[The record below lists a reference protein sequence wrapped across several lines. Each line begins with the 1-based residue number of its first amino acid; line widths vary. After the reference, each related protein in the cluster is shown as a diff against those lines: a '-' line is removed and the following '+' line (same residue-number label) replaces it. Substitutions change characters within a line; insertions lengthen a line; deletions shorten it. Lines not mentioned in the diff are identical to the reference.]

1 MIYKYVSTITL
12 FYNFAVNFA
21 RKFRP
26 SSVKSCTLQL
36 NPSLN
41 PYHESVISIYE
52 DSLTSNSCKCIDERE
67 RQRGAVSIYNRHLE
81 SVSDCV

>member
-1 MIYKYVSTITL
+1 MITL
-12 FYNFAVNFA
+12 FYNFTVNFA

-67 RQRGAVSIYNRHLE
+67 RERGLFQFTIATWKVCLIVCE
-81 SVSDCV
+81 